1 MNTSFS
7 SFSAWLGGGPAGP
20 LLGILAF
27 ALYATH
33 DTLVKYLGGSYS
45 AFQIVFFSGLF
56 SFPLII
62 LMLLQ
67 DPTPGTLR
75 ARHPWWN
82 LLRTV
87 SMVTGWVSV
96 FYAFSVLPLAQT
108 YAILFSTPLL
118 ITLLS
123 IPVLGEK
130 VGIHRGGAVL
140 AGLAGVF
147 IVLRPGEADLTLGHA
162 AAMLAAVCSASS
174 SVIVRRIGRDER
186 AAVLM
191 LYPMLASVV
200 VMGAFMPFVYV
211 PVVAIDLAAMA
222 VVAALAFSAALCI
235 IAAYRRAEAT
245 VVAPMQYSQII
256 WAALFGWLFFSE
268 IPDRWTVLGALVII
282 ASGLFILFRESRIN
296 VSVNQPVLAT
306 RMQMDTAASP
316 RAGLLP
322 EHEPPPITDTQPRR
336 DDH

>member
-1 MNTSFS
+1 MSFS
-7 SFSAWLGGGPAGP
+7 VTSLLARLGAGPAGP
-20 LLGILAF
+20 LLGLLAF

-33 DTLVKYLGGSYS
+33 DTVVKYLGGSYS
-45 AFQIVFFSGLF
+45 TFQIVFFSGLF

-62 LMLLQ
+62 LMLLK

-75 ARHPWWN
+75 ARHLWWN
-82 LLRTV
+82 LARTA
-87 SMVTGWVSV
+87 SMVTGWAAV

-130 VGIHRGGAVL
+130 VGVHRGGAVL
-140 AGLAGVF
+140 VGLAGVL
-147 IVLRPGEADLTLGHA
+147 IVLRPGGADLTLGHA
-162 AAMLAAVCSASS
+162 AALLAAVCSATS

-200 VMGAFMPFVYV
+200 VMGAILPFVYV
-211 PVVAIDLAAMA
+211 PVVAVDLAAMA

-256 WAALFGWLFFSE
+256 WAALFGWLFFNE
-268 IPDRWTVLGALVII
+268 FPDLWTVFGALVII
-282 ASGLFILFRESRIN
+282 VSGLFILFRESRLN
-296 VSVNQPVLAT
+296 VSAHQPVLAT
-306 RMQMDTAASP
+306 RMQMETAASP
-316 RAGLLP
+316 RAGLMP
-322 EHEPPPITDTQPRR
+322 EHAPPPISKPPAAPQDR
-336 DDH
+336 

>member
-1 MNTSFS
+1 MKSVFS
-7 SFSAWLGGGPAGP
+7 SFPAWLGGGPAGP
-20 LLGILAF
+20 LLGLLAF

-33 DTLVKYLGGSYS
+33 DTVIKYLGGSYS
-45 AFQIVFFSGLF
+45 TFQIVFFSGLF

-75 ARHPWWN
+75 ARHLWWN
-82 LLRTV
+82 LVRTA
-87 SMVTGWVSV
+87 SMVTGWAAV

-130 VGIHRGGAVL
+130 VGVLRGGAVL
-140 AGLAGVF
+140 VGLAGVL
-147 IVLRPGEADLTLGHA
+147 IVLRPGGAELTPGHA
-162 AAMLAAVCSASS
+162 AALLAAVCSAAS

-200 VMGAFMPFVYV
+200 VMGAFLPFVYV
-211 PVVAIDLAAMA
+211 PVVAVDLAAMV
-222 VVAALAFSAALCI
+222 VVAVLAFGAALCI

-245 VVAPMQYSQII
+245 VVAPMQYSQIL
-256 WAALFGWLFFSE
+256 WAALFGWLYFDE
-268 IPDRWTVLGALVII
+268 IPDWWTVLGALVII
-282 ASGLFILFRESRIN
+282 GSGLFILFRESRRN
-296 VSVNQPVLAT
+296 VSAHQPVLAT

-322 EHEPPPITDTQPRR
+322 EHEPPPITAAKAVPGER
-336 DDH
+336 

>member
-1 MNTSFS
+1 MTSTS
-7 SFSAWLGGGPAGP
+7 VTSTVRSGSGAAGP
-20 LLGILAF
+20 LLGVLAF

-33 DTLVKYLGGSYS
+33 DTVVKYLGASYS
-45 AFQIVFFSGLF
+45 VFQIVFFSVLF

-82 LLRTV
+82 LARTV
-87 SMVTGWVSV
+87 SMVSGWTAV

-108 YAILFSTPLL
+108 YAILFATPLL

-123 IPVLGEK
+123 IPVLGEH
-130 VGIHRGGAVL
+130 VGMHRGAAVVV
-140 AGLAGVF
+140 GLVGVL
-147 IVLRPGEADLTLGHA
+147 IVLRPGSADLTLGHA
-162 AAMLAAVCSASS
+162 AALLAASCSAAS
-174 SVIVRRIGRDER
+174 SVIVRRIGREER

-191 LYPMLASVV
+191 LYPMVASFV
-200 VMGAFMPFVYV
+200 VMGALMPLVYV
-211 PVVAIDLAAMA
+211 PVAAIDMAALAL
-222 VVAALAFSAALCI
+222 VAALAFSAALCI

-245 VVAPMQYSQII
+245 VVAPMQYSQMI

-268 IPDRWTVLGALVII
+268 IPDRWTMVGAVVII
-282 ASGLFILFRESRIN
+282 ASGLFILFRETRRN

-306 RMQMDTAASP
+306 RLPMETAAAS

-322 EHEPPPITDTQPRR
+322 EHEPPAFDTRPAHR
-336 DDH
+336 

>member
-1 MNTSFS
+1 MRYSFS
-7 SFSAWLGGGPAGP
+7 IFSAWLGSGPTGP
-20 LLGILAF
+20 LLGLLAF

-33 DTLVKYLGGSYS
+33 DTVVKYLGGNYS
-45 AFQIVFFSGLF
+45 AFQILFFSGLF

-62 LMLLQ
+62 LMLLR
-67 DPTPGTLR
+67 DPTPGTLH
-75 ARHPWWN
+75 ARHLWWI
-82 LLRTV
+82 LARTAA
-87 SMVTGWVSV
+87 MVTGWAAV

-123 IPVLGEK
+123 IPVLGER
-130 VGIHRGGAVL
+130 VGIHRGAAVL
-140 AGLAGVF
+140 VGLAGVL
-147 IVLRPGEADLTLGHA
+147 IVLRPGGADLTLGHA
-162 AAMLAAVCSASS
+162 AALLAAVCSAAS

-200 VMGAFMPFVYV
+200 VMGALMPFVYV
-211 PVVAIDLAAMA
+211 PVAAVDLGAMV
-222 VVAALAFSAALCI
+222 VVAALSFGAALCI

-268 IPDRWTVLGALVII
+268 FPDWWTMLGALVII
-282 ASGLFILFRESRIN
+282 ASGLFILFRESRVN
-296 VSVNQPVLAT
+296 VSVHQPVLAT
-306 RMQMDTAASP
+306 RMQMETTASP
-316 RAGLLP
+316 RAGLMP
-322 EHEPPPITDTQPRR
+322 EHEPPPAAGGQATPEDR
-336 DDH
+336 

>member
-1 MNTSFS
+1 MKFFPSAFP
-7 SFSAWLGGGPAGP
+7 AWLGGGPAGP
-20 LLGILAF
+20 LLGLLAF
-27 ALYATH
+27 AIYATH
-33 DTLVKYLGGSYS
+33 DTLVKYLGGFYS
-45 AFQIVFFSGLF
+45 TFQIVFFSGLF

-82 LLRTV
+82 LARTL
-87 SMVTGWVSV
+87 SMVTGWAAV

-140 AGLAGVF
+140 VGLVGVL
-147 IVLRPGEADLTLGHA
+147 IVLRPGDADLTLGHA
-162 AAMLAAVCSASS
+162 AALWAAICSATS
-174 SVIVRRIGRDER
+174 SVVVRRIGRDER

-200 VMGAFMPFVYV
+200 IMGAVLPFVYV
-211 PVVAIDLAAMA
+211 PVSGVDLALLA
-222 VVAALAFSAALCI
+222 VVAVLAFSAALCI

-256 WAALFGWLFFSE
+256 WAALFGWLFFQ
-268 IPDRWTVLGALVII
+268 R
-282 ASGLFILFRESRIN
+282 FRTCG
-296 VSVNQPVLAT
+296 PHWA
-306 RMQMDTAASP
+306 P
-316 RAGLLP
+316 
-322 EHEPPPITDTQPRR
+322 
-336 DDH
+336 

>member
-1 MNTSFS
+1 MKFS
-7 SFSAWLGGGPAGP
+7 SSAFSAWLGGGPAGP
-20 LLGILAF
+20 LLGLLAF

-45 AFQIVFFSGLF
+45 TFQIVFFSGLF

-75 ARHPWWN
+75 ARHLWWN
-82 LLRTV
+82 LVRTL
-87 SMVTGWVSV
+87 SMVSGWAAV

-140 AGLAGVF
+140 VGLLGVL
-147 IVLRPGEADLTLGHA
+147 IVLRPGGADLTLGHA
-162 AAMLAAVCSASS
+162 AALWAAICSATS

-200 VMGAFMPFVYV
+200 IMGAVLPFVYV
-211 PVVAIDLAAMA
+211 PVAAIDMAALA
-222 VVAALAFSAALCI
+222 VVAALAFGAALCI

-245 VVAPMQYSQII
+245 VVAPMQYSQMI

-268 IPDRWTVLGALVII
+268 IPDWWTVLGAAVII
-282 ASGLFILFRESRIN
+282 ASGLFILFRESRVN
-296 VSVNQPVLAT
+296 VSAHQPVLAT

-322 EHEPPPITDTQPRR
+322 EHQPPGVDGAQVSP

>member
-1 MNTSFS
+1 MTGIVTGIM
-7 SFSAWLGGGPAGP
+7 AGGLAGP
-20 LLGILAF
+20 LFGLLAF

-33 DTLVKYLGGSYS
+33 DALIKHLGASYS
-45 AFQIVFFSGLF
+45 TFQIVFFSGLF

-75 ARHPWWN
+75 SRHLWWN
-82 LLRTV
+82 LARTLL
-87 SMVTGWVSV
+87 MVTGWAAV

-118 ITLLS
+118 ITVLS

-140 AGLAGVF
+140 VGLAGVL
-147 IVLRPGEADLTLGHA
+147 IVLRPGGDALMLGHA
-162 AAMLAAVCSASS
+162 AALLAAVCSAGS

-200 VMGAFMPFVYV
+200 VMGAFLPFVYV
-211 PVVAIDLAAMA
+211 PVEAVDLAALA
-222 VVAALAFSAALCI
+222 VVAALAFTAALCI

-245 VVAPMQYSQII
+245 VVAPMQYSQMI

-268 IPDRWTVLGALVII
+268 IPDLWTVTGALVII
-282 ASGLFILFRESRIN
+282 SSGLFILFRESRVN
-296 VSVNQPVLAT
+296 VSAHQPVLAT
-306 RMQMDTAASP
+306 RMQMETAASP
-316 RAGLLP
+316 RAGLIP
-322 EHEPPPITDTQPRR
+322 EHEPPDH
-336 DDH
+336 DDAPQHRHDR

>member
-1 MNTSFS
+1 MRFSFS
-7 SFSAWLGGGPAGP
+7 SLSAWLGGGPAGP
-20 LLGILAF
+20 LLGLLAF

-33 DTLVKYLGGSYS
+33 DTVVKYLGASYS
-45 AFQIVFFSGLF
+45 TFQIVFFSGLF

-75 ARHPWWN
+75 TRHPWWN
-82 LLRTV
+82 LARTV
-87 SMVTGWVSV
+87 SMVMGWAAV

-123 IPVLGEK
+123 IPVLGER
-130 VGIHRGGAVL
+130 VGIHRGAAVL
-140 AGLAGVF
+140 VGLVGVL
-147 IVLRPGEADLTLGHA
+147 IVLRPGGAELTLGHA
-162 AAMLAAVCSASS
+162 AALLAAVGSATS

-200 VMGAFMPFVYV
+200 VMGAILPFVYV
-211 PVVAIDLAAMA
+211 PVEAIDMAALA
-222 VVAALAFSAALCI
+222 VVAVLAFGAALCI
-235 IAAYRRAEAT
+235 IAAYRRSEAT

-256 WAALFGWLFFSE
+256 WAALFGWLFFNE
-268 IPDRWTVLGALVII
+268 LPDLWTVVGALVII
-282 ASGLFILFRESRIN
+282 ASGLFILFRESRVN
-296 VSVNQPVLAT
+296 VSAHQPVLAT

-316 RAGLLP
+316 RAGLMP
-322 EHEPPPITDTQPRR
+322 EHEPHRTDRAQAAPERR
-336 DDH
+336 